1 MRPLFGT
8 PGPSGTRTGLCS
20 ASNARTRFRTLSPML
35 TASSSAT
42 AVETGTSPLVQAM
55 AEEGRQ
61 EEYPTPLSRVSRGA
75 ESLP

>member
-8 PGPSGTRTGLCS
+8 PGPSETRTGRCS
-20 ASNARTRFRTLSPML
+20 ASSVRTRFRTLSPML

-42 AVETGTSPLVQAM
+42 AAETGISPLIQVM

-61 EEYPTPLSRVSRGA
+61 DEYPTPLSRVSRGA